1 MLPSARLIVR
11 TIKAVF
17 PSCRIYRE
25 SEPPSDEAIAS
36 EKRDFTNM
44 VVFCTKSEKPIS
56 FRQPT
61 EADYLG
67 SKARRVFLVPH
78 HEINA
83 EVFAEKGG
91 DGPIFSRV
99 DTERLTRW
107 QRVSAIDHWNI
118 MKTVL
123 PSAVWEAW

>member
-25 SEPPSDEAIAS
+25 NAPPSEEVIAV

-44 VVFCTKSEKPIS
+44 VVFCTKREKPIS
-56 FRQPT
+56 FRQPK

-67 SKARRVFLVPH
+67 SQARKMFLMPH
-78 HEINA
+78 YEIDAN
-83 EVFAEKGG
+83 VFAEQEG
-91 DGPIFSRV
+91 DGPVLSRA
-99 DTERLTRW
+99 DTARLTKW
-107 QRVSAIDHWNI
+107 QQISAIGHWNV
-118 MKTVL
+118 MRTVL
-123 PSAVWEAW
+123 PPAVWEAW